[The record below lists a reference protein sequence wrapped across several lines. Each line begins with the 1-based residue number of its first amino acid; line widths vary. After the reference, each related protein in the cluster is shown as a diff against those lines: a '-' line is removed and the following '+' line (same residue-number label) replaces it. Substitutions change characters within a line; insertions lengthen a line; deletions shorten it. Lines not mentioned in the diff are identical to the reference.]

1 MIRFFGEHPTAA
13 NLLMIIFAC
22 MGLFTITSLRRQ
34 TFPEFIPAEVEIRVV
49 YPGATAEKVEET
61 ICRRVEDAIDGVNF
75 VEEIR
80 AEAREGM
87 ARIVVEMQE
96 NENFQ
101 MFLDDIQTEVNA
113 IDDFP
118 DEIETPIVKALGQTD
133 PVVTLAVSGPMSLP
147 DLKAYCEYLKDQMQ
161 LEDNISLVQIDGFSD
176 QQIQIQLESHALM
189 QLGISV
195 HEIADIISRQSLDFP
210 AGTIET
216 NDQDILIR
224 FSDERRNPIA
234 FENLV
239 VLSGKTGAEIR
250 LGDIATIT
258 ETFEL
263 DEEKVVIN
271 GVPGAFLRIKKNK
284 TEDALRALD
293 AVKSFIAKESKIK
306 PDGVTFTL
314 TQDYASVVRDRLV
327 LLSNNGWQGFVLVFL
342 SLWLF
347 FNYRFSFWVVMGL
360 PVSFLGAFFFLP
372 MINYSINMFTMVG
385 MLIALGL
392 LMDDAI
398 VIAENIA
405 SHLSKGKSALQ
416 AAIDGTNEVKT
427 GVLSSFFTT
436 LCIFGPISFM
446 NGAIGRVLKVL
457 PVMLILILTVSLIEA
472 FLILPHHLA
481 HSLKH
486 YDPNKTNGFRNR
498 FNRFFEWCR
507 DAFGKII
514 DWAVN
519 WRYLCV
525 GLSVALFILS
535 VGMLKSGIL
544 KFQAFP
550 DIEGDVA
557 VVRILLPQGTPLKKT
572 EQVVE
577 RITKALHQVNTHF
590 KPIQPDQ
597 QDLVKNIMTCYN
609 FNEETSESGPH
620 VATILVD
627 LLNAEKRNANLDD
640 FFQRWRQA
648 VGDIPDVIHLSFTEP
663 VITPAGRP
671 IDIRLHGKDLW
682 QLKQAAVA
690 LYHWLSRFKGI
701 LDLCDD
707 LRPGKHEIKMR
718 LREGALSIGLTSQM
732 VAAQLKAAYYG
743 RTADEIQVE
752 QTSYEIDVRMI
763 ASDQNSL
770 ADLDDFYI
778 TLPNGKQTPLTE
790 VVHIQY
796 DRGFARI
803 VRIDGQRTVSLK
815 ADVDTRNA
823 NTAEIIA
830 QLNTSFLPDFQKKY
844 PNIRISFSGEI
855 KESATTKASLARGFL
870 IGLIGIFVLLSFQF
884 RTYSEP
890 FVVMVA
896 IPFAFIGVIWG
907 HLAMGIEVCMPS
919 MVGFVSLAGIVVN
932 DSILLVQ
939 FLKTRREQG
948 YSTLESASMAGRERF
963 RAVML
968 TSITT
973 IAGLTP
979 LLSEKSLQA
988 QFLIPLATSI
998 VFGILASTL
1007 FVLVMIPVVYSIFA
1021 DLNWVENLE
1030 GVKKISL
1037 KSVLIN

>member
-13 NLLMIIFAC
+13 NLLMLIFAC
-22 MGLFTITSLRRQ
+22 MGLFTISSLRRQ
-34 TFPEFIPAEVEIRVV
+34 TFPEFIPAEVEIRIV

-61 ICRRVEDAIDGVNF
+61 ICRRVEDAIDGVNY

-87 ARIVVEMQE
+87 ARIVVEMKE

-118 DEIETPIVKALGQTD
+118 DEIETPVVKALGQTD

-147 DLKAYCEYLKDQMQ
+147 DLKAYCEYLKDRMQ
-161 LEDNISLVQIDGFSD
+161 LEKNISLVQIDGFSD

-189 QLGISV
+189 QLGLSV
-195 HEIADIISRQSLDFP
+195 HEISDIISCQSLDFP
-210 AGTIET
+210 AGSIET
-216 NDQDILIR
+216 SDQDILIR
-224 FSDERRNPIA
+224 FSDERRDPIA

-263 DEEKVVIN
+263 NEKKIIIN

-284 TEDALRALD
+284 TEDALNALD
-293 AVKSFIAKESKIK
+293 AVKSFIKKESVNK
-306 PDGVTFTL
+306 PESITFTL
-314 TQDYASVVRDRLV
+314 TQDYASVVRDRLM
-327 LLSNNGWQGFVLVFL
+327 LLSTNGWQGFVLVFL

-347 FNYRFSFWVVMGL
+347 FSYRFSFWVVMGL
-360 PVSFLGAFFFLP
+360 PVSFLGAFYFLP

-457 PVMLILILTVSLIEA
+457 PVMLILILTVSLVEA

-486 YDPNKTNGFRNR
+486 YHPDDTNWFRTNV
-498 FNRFFEWCR
+498 NRFFEWSR
-507 DAFGKII
+507 NEFGKLI

-557 VVRILLPQGTPLKKT
+557 VVRILLPQGTPLSQT
-572 EQVVE
+572 E
-577 RITKALHQVNTHF
+577 KAVDQIIQGLHQVNAHF

-609 FNEETSESGPH
+609 FNEEASENGPH
-620 VATILVD
+620 VATIMVD
-627 LLNAEKRNANLDD
+627 LLNAEKRNAGLDD
-640 FFQRWRQA
+640 FFHRWRQA

-663 VITPAGRP
+663 VITPAGRA
-671 IDIRLHGKDLW
+671 IDIRLHGSDLL
-682 QLKQAAVA
+682 QLKQAAVDM
-690 LYHWLSRFKGI
+690 YQWLSRFKGV

-718 LREGALSIGLTSQM
+718 LREGALSMGLTSRM
-732 VAAQLKAAYYG
+732 VAAQLKAAYFG
-743 RTADEIQVE
+743 RTADKIQVE

-763 ASDQNSL
+763 ESDQNSL
-770 ADLDDFYI
+770 ADLEDFYI
-778 TLPNGKQTPLTE
+778 TLPNGRQTPLTE
-790 VVHIQY
+790 VVHMQY
-796 DRGFARI
+796 DRGLARI

-815 ADVDTRNA
+815 ADVDTRKS
-823 NTAEIIA
+823 NTAEIID
-830 QLNTSFLPDFQKKY
+830 LMNTRFLPNFLKKY
-844 PNIRISFSGEI
+844 PDIRISFSGEI
-855 KESATTKASLARGFL
+855 KEAATTRSSLARGFL

-896 IPFAFIGVIWG
+896 IPFAFIGVVWG

-973 IAGLTP
+973 IAGLIP

-1007 FVLVMIPVVYSIFA
+1007 FVLVMIPVVYSIFS
-1021 DLNWVENLE
+1021 DLNWIEKVQV
-1030 GVKKISL
+1030 GQS
-1037 KSVLIN
+1037 

>member
-13 NLLMIIFAC
+13 NLLMLIFAC
-22 MGLFTITSLRRQ
+22 MGLFTISSLRRQ
-34 TFPEFIPAEVEIRVV
+34 TFPEFIPAEVEIRIV

-87 ARIVVEMQE
+87 ARIVVEMKE

-118 DEIETPIVKALGQTD
+118 DEIETPVVKALGQTD

-147 DLKAYCEYLKDQMQ
+147 NLKAYCEYLKDRMQ
-161 LEDNISLVQIDGFSD
+161 LEKNISLVQIDGFSD

-189 QLGISV
+189 QLGLSV
-195 HEIADIISRQSLDFP
+195 HEITDIISHQSLDFP

-224 FSDERRNPIA
+224 FSDERRDPIA
-234 FENLV
+234 FEKLV
-239 VLSGKTGAEIR
+239 VLSGKTGAEIH

-263 DEEKVVIN
+263 NEEKIIIN

-284 TEDALRALD
+284 TEDALKVLD
-293 AVKSFIAKESKIK
+293 AVKSFIEKESVKK
-306 PDGVTFTL
+306 PDSITFTL
-314 TQDYASVVRDRLV
+314 TQDYASVVRDRLM
-327 LLSNNGWQGFVLVFL
+327 LLSTNGWQGFVLVFL

-347 FNYRFSFWVVMGL
+347 FSYRFSFWVVMGL
-360 PVSFLGAFFFLP
+360 PVSFLGAFYFLP
-372 MINYSINMFTMVG
+372 MIDYSINMFTMVG

-398 VIAENIA
+398 VISENIA

-457 PVMLILILTVSLIEA
+457 PVMLILILTVSLVEA

-486 YDPNKTNGFRNR
+486 SHPEKTNWFRTN
-498 FNRFFEWCR
+498 FNLFFEWSR
-507 DAFGKII
+507 NAFGKFI

-519 WRYLCV
+519 WRYLCI

-557 VVRILLPQGTPLKKT
+557 VVRILLPQGTPLSQT
-572 EQVVE
+572 EKVVD
-577 RITKALHQVNTHF
+577 RIIQGLHQVNAHF

-597 QDLVKNIMTCYN
+597 QNLVKNIMTCYN
-609 FNEETSESGPH
+609 LNEEAAENGPH
-620 VATILVD
+620 VATIMVD
-627 LLNAEKRNANLDD
+627 LLNAEKRNAGLDN
-640 FFQRWRQA
+640 FFHQWRKA

-663 VITPAGRP
+663 VITPAGRA
-671 IDIRLHGKDLW
+671 IDIRLHGRDLL
-682 QLKQAAVA
+682 QLKHAAVEM
-690 LYHWLSRFKGI
+690 YQWLSRFRGV

-718 LREGALSIGLTSQM
+718 LREGALSMGLTSQM
-732 VAAQLKAAYYG
+732 VAAQLKAAYFG
-743 RTADEIQVE
+743 RTADKIQVE

-763 ASDQNSL
+763 ESDQNSL

-778 TLPNGKQTPLTE
+778 TLPNGRQTPLTE
-790 VVHIQY
+790 IVHMQY

-803 VRIDGQRTVSLK
+803 LRIDGQRTVSLK
-815 ADVDTRNA
+815 ADVNTRKA
-823 NTAEIIA
+823 NTAEIIDL
-830 QLNTSFLPDFQKKY
+830 LNTRFLPDFLKKY
-844 PNIRISFSGEI
+844 PDIRISFSGEI
-855 KESATTKASLARGFL
+855 KEAATTQSSLARGFL

-896 IPFAFIGVIWG
+896 IPFAFIGVVWG

-939 FLKTRREQG
+939 FLKSRREQG

-973 IAGLTP
+973 IAGLIP
-979 LLSEKSLQA
+979 LLFEKSLQA

-1007 FVLVMIPVVYSIFA
+1007 FVLVMIPVVYSIFS
-1021 DLNWVENLE
+1021 DFNWIE
-1030 GVKKISL
+1030 KRPS
-1037 KSVLIN
+1037 

>member
-13 NLLMIIFAC
+13 NLLMIILAC
-22 MGLFTITSLRRQ
+22 MGLFTISSLIRQ
-34 TFPEFIPAEVEIRVV
+34 TFPEFTPAEVEIQVV
-49 YPGATAEKVEET
+49 YPGANAEKVEES
-61 ICRRVEDAIDGVNF
+61 ICRRIEDAIDGVNF
-75 VEEIR
+75 VEEVR
-80 AEAREGM
+80 AEAREGL
-87 ARIVVEMQE
+87 ARIVVQMKE

-113 IDDFP
+113 INDFP
-118 DEIETPIVKALGQTD
+118 GEVEPPIVRALGQTD
-133 PVVTLAVSGPMSLP
+133 PVVTLAVSGPMDAT
-147 DLKAYCEYLKDQMQ
+147 DLKAYCEYLKDGLQ
-161 LEDNISLVQIDGFSD
+161 LEKDISVVKIDGFPD
-176 QQIQIQLESHALM
+176 QQIRISLKAQILM
-189 QLGISV
+189 QYGLSV
-195 HEIADIISRQSLDFP
+195 HEITDIISRQSLDLP

-239 VLSGKTGAEIR
+239 VVSGITGAEIR
-250 LGDIATIT
+250 LGDIASIK

-271 GVPGAFLRIKKNK
+271 GVPGAFLRIQKNK
-284 TEDALRALD
+284 TDDALKTLD
-293 AVKSFIAKESKIK
+293 AVKSFIAKESLNK
-306 PDGVTFTL
+306 PESITFTL
-314 TQDYASVVRDRLV
+314 TQDYASVVRDRLM
-327 LLSNNGWQGFVLVFL
+327 LLSKNGWQGFVLVFL

-347 FNYRFSFWVVMGL
+347 FNYRFSIWVVMGL

-405 SHLSKGKSALQ
+405 THLSKGKSALQ
-416 AAIDGTNEVKT
+416 AAIQGTAEVQT
-427 GVLSSFFTT
+427 GVLSSFLTT

-457 PVMLILILTVSLIEA
+457 PVMLILILCVSLIEA
-472 FLILPHHLA
+472 FFILPHHLA
-481 HSLKH
+481 HSLKNH
-486 YDPNKTNGFRNR
+486 QPDKMNPFRRHFNNWFDRVRNK
-498 FNRFFEWCR
+498 
-507 DAFGKII
+507 FGQII
-514 DWAVN
+514 DYAVN

-525 GLSVALFILS
+525 GLAIALFILS

-557 VVRILLPQGTPLKKT
+557 VARILLPQGTPLAKT
-572 EQVVE
+572 EQVVN
-577 RITKALHQVNTHF
+577 RIIAALDQINDHF
-590 KPIQPDQ
+590 KPAQPDQ
-597 QDLVKNIMTCYN
+597 QDLVKNVMVRYN
-609 FNEETSESGPH
+609 VNQEASENGPH
-620 VATILVD
+620 VATIFVD
-627 LLNAEKRNANLDD
+627 LLNAEERNAGLDD
-640 FFQRWRQA
+640 FFHQWRKT
-648 VGDIPDVIHLSFTEP
+648 VGEIPDVIHLSFTEP
-663 VITPAGRP
+663 VITPAGRA
-671 IDIRLHGKDLW
+671 IDIRLHGEDLA
-682 QLKQAAVA
+682 QLKHAAID
-690 LYHWLSRFKGI
+690 LNLWLSKFRGV

-707 LRPGKHEIKMR
+707 LRPGKPEIKMR
-718 LREGALSIGLTSQM
+718 LREGALSMGLTSQM
-732 VAAQLKAAYYG
+732 IAAQLKAAFYG

-752 QTSYEIDVRMI
+752 QTSYEIDVRMTHN
-763 ASDQNSL
+763 DKDSL
-770 ADLDDFYI
+770 GDLDDFYI
-778 TLPNGKQTPLTE
+778 TLPNGRQVPLTE
-790 VVHIQY
+790 VVHMEY
-796 DRGFARI
+796 ARGYARI
-803 VRIDGQRTVSLK
+803 ARINGQRTVSLK

-823 NTAEIIA
+823 NTAEILE
-830 QLNTSFLPDFQKKY
+830 QLNVEFLPNFIKQY
-844 PNIRISFSGEI
+844 PKIRISYSGEI
-855 KESATTKASLARGFL
+855 KESATTQSSLARGFL

-890 FVVMVA
+890 FVVMIA
-896 IPFAFIGVIWG
+896 IPFAFIGVVWG
-907 HLAMGIEVCMPS
+907 HLVMGIDICMPS

-948 YSTLESASMAGRERF
+948 YSPYESASMAGRERF

-968 TSITT
+968 TSLTT
-973 IAGLTP
+973 IAGLIP

-988 QFLIPLATSI
+988 QFLIPLAASI

-1021 DLNWVENLE
+1021 DLNWIER
-1030 GVKKISL
+1030 I
-1037 KSVLIN
+1037 

>member
-22 MGLFTITSLRRQ
+22 MGLFTISSLRRQ
-34 TFPEFIPAEVEIRVV
+34 TFPEFIPAEVEIRII

-87 ARIVVEMQE
+87 ARIVVEMKE

-118 DEIETPIVKALGQTD
+118 DEIETPVVKALGQTD

-161 LEDNISLVQIDGFSD
+161 LEKDISLVQIDGFSD
-176 QQIQIQLESHALM
+176 QQIQIQLESQALM
-189 QLGISV
+189 QLGLSV
-195 HEIADIISRQSLDFP
+195 HEVSEIISHQSIDFP
-210 AGTIET
+210 AGTLET
-216 NDQDILIR
+216 KEQDILIR
-224 FSDERRNPIA
+224 FSDERRDPIA

-239 VLSGKTGAEIR
+239 VISGKTGAEIR

-263 DEEKVVIN
+263 NEAKIMIN
-271 GVPGAFLRIKKNK
+271 DVPGAFLRIQKNK
-284 TEDALRALD
+284 TEDALRVLD
-293 AVKSFIAKESKIK
+293 AVKSFIAKETLRK
-306 PDGVTFTL
+306 PEHVTFTL
-314 TQDYASVVRDRLV
+314 TQDYASVVRDRLI

-347 FNYRFSFWVVMGL
+347 FSYRFSFWVVMGL

-372 MINYSINMFTMVG
+372 MMNYSINMFTMVG

-405 SHLSKGKSALQ
+405 SHLSKGKGALQ
-416 AAIDGTNEVKT
+416 AAIDGTIEVKT

-486 YDPNKTNGFRNR
+486 QHPDKSNWFRDN
-498 FNRFFEWCR
+498 FNRFFDWIR
-507 DAFGKII
+507 DMFGTFI

-525 GLSVALFILS
+525 GLSIALFIVS

-550 DIEGDVA
+550 DIEGNVA
-557 VVRILLPQGTPLKKT
+557 VVRILMPQGTPLTQT
-572 EQVVE
+572 EQVVN
-577 RITKALHQVNTHF
+577 RIIKALHQVNAHF
-590 KPIQPDQ
+590 KPIQPEQ

-609 FNEETSESGPH
+609 LNEEASENGPH
-620 VATILVD
+620 VATIMVD
-627 LLNAEKRNANLDD
+627 LLNAEKRNAGLDD
-640 FFQRWRQA
+640 FFHRWRQA
-648 VGDIPDVIHLSFTEP
+648 VGDIPDVLHLSFTEP
-663 VITPAGRP
+663 VITPAGRA
-671 IDIRLHGKDLW
+671 IDIRLHGNDLW
-682 QLKQAAVA
+682 QLKQAAVD
-690 LYHWLSRFKGI
+690 LYHWLSRFRGI

-718 LREGALSIGLTSQM
+718 LRDDALSMGLTSQM

-743 RTADEIQVE
+743 RTADKIQVD

-796 DRGFARI
+796 DRGYARI
-803 VRIDGQRTVSLK
+803 LRINGQRTVSLK
-815 ADVDTRNA
+815 ADVDTRQA

-855 KESATTKASLARGFL
+855 KEAATTRSSLARGFL

-896 IPFAFIGVIWG
+896 IPFAFIGVVWG

-948 YSTLESASMAGRERF
+948 YSTLDSAAMAGRERF

-973 IAGLTP
+973 IAGLIP
-979 LLSEKSLQA
+979 LLFEKSLQA
-988 QFLIPLATSI
+988 QFLIPLAVSI
-998 VFGILASTL
+998 VFGILASTV
-1007 FVLVMIPVVYSIFA
+1007 FVLVMVPVVYTIFG
-1021 DLNWVENLE
+1021 DFNWIETVQVQET
-1030 GVKKISL
+1030 
-1037 KSVLIN
+1037 

>member
-22 MGLFTITSLRRQ
+22 MGLFTISSLRRQ
-34 TFPEFIPAEVEIRVV
+34 TFPEFIPAEVEIRII

-61 ICRRVEDAIDGVNF
+61 ICQRVEDAIDGVNF

-87 ARIVVEMQE
+87 ARIVVEMKE

-118 DEIETPIVKALGQTD
+118 DEIETPVVKALGQTD

-161 LEDNISLVQIDGFSD
+161 LEKDISLVQIDGFSD
-176 QQIQIQLESHALM
+176 QQIQIQLESQALM
-189 QLGISV
+189 QLGLSV
-195 HEIADIISRQSLDFP
+195 HEVSEIISHQSIDFP
-210 AGTIET
+210 AGTLET
-216 NDQDILIR
+216 KEQDILIR
-224 FSDERRNPIA
+224 FSDERRDPIA

-239 VLSGKTGAEIR
+239 VISGKTGAEIR

-263 DEEKVVIN
+263 NEAKIMIN
-271 GVPGAFLRIKKNK
+271 DVPGAFLRIQKNK
-284 TEDALRALD
+284 TEDALRVLD
-293 AVKSFIAKESKIK
+293 AVKSFIAKETLRK
-306 PDGVTFTL
+306 PEHVTFTL
-314 TQDYASVVRDRLV
+314 TQDYASVVRDRLI

-347 FNYRFSFWVVMGL
+347 FSYRFSFWVVMGL

-372 MINYSINMFTMVG
+372 MMNYSINMFTMVG

-405 SHLSKGKSALQ
+405 SHLSKGKGALQ
-416 AAIDGTNEVKT
+416 AAIDGTIEVKT

-486 YDPNKTNGFRNR
+486 QHPDKSNWFRDN
-498 FNRFFEWCR
+498 FNRFFDWIR
-507 DAFGKII
+507 DMFGTFI

-525 GLSVALFILS
+525 GLSIALFIVS

-550 DIEGDVA
+550 DIEGNVA
-557 VVRILLPQGTPLKKT
+557 VVRILMPQGTPLTQT
-572 EQVVE
+572 EQVVN
-577 RITKALHQVNTHF
+577 RIIKALHQVNAHF
-590 KPIQPDQ
+590 KPIQPEQ

-609 FNEETSESGPH
+609 LNEEASENGPH
-620 VATILVD
+620 VATIMVD
-627 LLNAEKRNANLDD
+627 LLNAEKRNAGLDD
-640 FFQRWRQA
+640 FFHRWRQA
-648 VGDIPDVIHLSFTEP
+648 VGDIPDVLHLSFTEP
-663 VITPAGRP
+663 VITPAGRA
-671 IDIRLHGKDLW
+671 IDIRLHGNDLW
-682 QLKQAAVA
+682 QLKQAAVD
-690 LYHWLSRFKGI
+690 LYHWLSLFRGI

-718 LREGALSIGLTSQM
+718 LRDDALSMGLTSQM

-743 RTADEIQVE
+743 RTADKIQVD

-796 DRGFARI
+796 DRGYARI
-803 VRIDGQRTVSLK
+803 LRINGQRTVSLK
-815 ADVDTRNA
+815 ADVDTRQA

-855 KESATTKASLARGFL
+855 KEAATTRSSLARGFL

-896 IPFAFIGVIWG
+896 IPFAFIGVVWG

-948 YSTLESASMAGRERF
+948 YSTLDSAAMAGRERF

-973 IAGLTP
+973 IAGLIP
-979 LLSEKSLQA
+979 LLFEKSLQA
-988 QFLIPLATSI
+988 QFLIPLAVSI
-998 VFGILASTL
+998 VFGILASTV
-1007 FVLVMIPVVYSIFA
+1007 FVLVMVPVVYTIFG
-1021 DLNWVENLE
+1021 DFNWIETVQVQET
-1030 GVKKISL
+1030 
-1037 KSVLIN
+1037 

>member
-22 MGLFTITSLRRQ
+22 MGLFTISSLRRQ
-34 TFPEFIPAEVEIRVV
+34 TFPEFIPAEVEIRIV

-80 AEAREGM
+80 AEAREGL
-87 ARIVVEMQE
+87 ARIVVEMKE

-161 LEDNISLVQIDGFSD
+161 LEKNISLVQIDGFSD
-176 QQIQIQLESHALM
+176 QQIQIQLESQALM
-189 QLGISV
+189 QLGLSV
-195 HEIADIISRQSLDFP
+195 HEISDIISRQSIDFP
-210 AGTIET
+210 AGTLET

-224 FSDERRNPIA
+224 FSDERRDPIA

-239 VLSGKTGAEIR
+239 VISGKTGAEIR

-263 DEEKVVIN
+263 HEEKIMIN
-271 GVPGAFLRIKKNK
+271 GVPGAFLRIQKNK
-284 TEDALRALD
+284 TEDALRVLD
-293 AVKSFIAKESKIK
+293 AVKSFIAKERLRK
-306 PDGVTFTL
+306 PEHVTFTL
-314 TQDYASVVRDRLV
+314 TQDYASVVRDRLI
-327 LLSNNGWQGFVLVFL
+327 LLSTNGWQGFVLVFL

-347 FNYRFSFWVVMGL
+347 FSYRFSFWVVMGL

-372 MINYSINMFTMVG
+372 MMNYSINMFTMVG

-405 SHLSKGKSALQ
+405 SHLSKGKGALQ

-457 PVMLILILTVSLIEA
+457 PVMLILILTVSLVEA

-486 YDPNKTNGFRNR
+486 HHPDKSNWFRDN
-498 FNRFFEWCR
+498 FNRFFDWIR
-507 DAFGKII
+507 DLFGTFI

-550 DIEGDVA
+550 DIEGNVA
-557 VVRILLPQGTPLKKT
+557 VVRILLPQGTPLTQT
-572 EQVVE
+572 EQVVD
-577 RITKALHQVNTHF
+577 RIINALHQVNAHF

-609 FNEETSESGPH
+609 LNEEASENGPH
-620 VATILVD
+620 VATIMVD
-627 LLNAEKRNANLDD
+627 LLNAEKRNAGLDD
-640 FFQRWRQA
+640 FFHRWRQA

-663 VITPAGRP
+663 VITPAGRA
-671 IDIRLHGKDLW
+671 IDIRLHGKELW
-682 QLKQAAVA
+682 QLKQAAVD
-690 LYHWLSRFKGI
+690 LYQWLSRFRGI

-718 LREGALSIGLTSQM
+718 LRDGALSMGLTSQM

-770 ADLDDFYI
+770 ADIDDFYI
-778 TLPNGKQTPLTE
+778 TLPNGKQTPLSE

-803 VRIDGQRTVSLK
+803 LRIDGQRTVSLK
-815 ADVDTRNA
+815 ADIDTRQA

-830 QLNTSFLPDFQKKY
+830 QLNTSFLPDFQKKF

-855 KESATTKASLARGFL
+855 KEAATTRASLARGFL

-896 IPFAFIGVIWG
+896 IPFAFIGVVWG

-948 YSTLESASMAGRERF
+948 YSTLDSAAMAGRERF

-973 IAGLTP
+973 IAGLIP
-979 LLSEKSLQA
+979 LLFEKSLQA
-988 QFLIPLATSI
+988 QFLIPLAVSI
-998 VFGILASTL
+998 VFGIMASTV
-1007 FVLVMIPVVYSIFA
+1007 FVLVMVPVVYSIFG
-1021 DLNWVENLE
+1021 DFNWIENVQAQETCLR
-1030 GVKKISL
+1030 
-1037 KSVLIN
+1037 